1 MTIAYWCVL
10 LAGLMPVLTV
20 AIAKAGRPDFDNAE
34 PRAWL
39 DKQSGMRRR
48 ADYAHRNHFEAF
60 PFFAAGVII
69 AQQVHAAQG
78 MLNLLALVFIIAR
91 IAYTA
96 LYLNDRPSLRSAVW
110 AIAFLSTTG
119 LFVLAGM
126 TH

>member
-10 LAGLMPVLTV
+10 IAGLMPLFTV
-20 AIAKAGRPDFDNAE
+20 VFAKRGRPDFDNSE

-39 DKQSGMRRR
+39 EKQSGLRRR

-69 AQQVHAAQG
+69 AQQVHAPQN
-78 MLNLLALVFIIAR
+78 MLNLLAVLFIVAR
-91 IAYTA
+91 VVYTV
-96 LYLNDRPSLRSAVW
+96 LYLTDRPSLRSAVW
-110 AIAFLSTTG
+110 TIAFLSAIG
-119 LFVLAGM
+119 LFVLAGL

>member
-10 LAGLMPVLTV
+10 IAGLMPLFTV
-20 AIAKAGRPDFDNAE
+20 VFAKRGRPDFDNSE

-39 DKQSGMRRR
+39 EKQSGLRRR

-69 AQQVHAAQG
+69 AQQVHAPQN
-78 MLNLLALVFIIAR
+78 MLNLLAALFIVAR
-91 IAYTA
+91 VVYTI
-96 LYLNDRPSLRSAVW
+96 LYLTDRPSLRSAAW
-110 AIAFLSTTG
+110 SIAFLSAIG
-119 LFVLAGM
+119 LFVLAGL